1 MKAPTMDE
9 WVERIGNKIINE
21 FVYNGKTLK
30 DWIDSQE
37 LKNKFLNILFEI
49 QEAVWGMDIP
59 SPTVPE
65 YVEHHK
71 QMQELLALID
81 TKIKE
86 IEA

>member
-9 WVERIGNKIINE
+9 WVEKIGTKAINE
-21 FVYNGKTLK
+21 FSYNGKTLK
-30 DWIDSQE
+30 EWIDSQE